1 MRAILAGL
9 GASLVVTA
17 CASTADQQ
25 ASGVYD
31 PFEGWN
37 RNVYAFNNAVDG
49 VVLEPTAKGYR
60 AITNEPI
67 RAGVRNFLTNL
78 RQPVVFAN
86 TVLQGKPDAALD
98 TVGRFLLNTTV
109 GIGGIF
115 DPATA
120 LDVPRHREDFGQT
133 LGVWG
138 FDEGAYLMLP
148 FAGPSNVRD
157 AFGLGVDV
165 AFNPMTYAQFEGD
178 DETRIGL
185 GVLGAVSVREDLIEQ
200 IEILREQP
208 EPYVALRRNYTQ
220 QRQAAIRDGQEE
232 EDPFA
237 NLPDFDDSY
246 FGDDEDFN

>member
-1 MRAILAGL
+1 MREVLAVL
-9 GASLVVTA
+9 GVSLIVAS
-17 CASTADQQ
+17 CASTPDDQNNN
-25 ASGVYD
+25 VYD

-49 VVLEPTAKGYR
+49 AVLEPAAKGYR
-60 AITNEPI
+60 AVTNEPV
-67 RAGVRNFLTNL
+67 RGGVSNFLTNL

-86 TVLQGKPDAALD
+86 SVLQGKPDAALD

-115 DPATA
+115 DPASA
-120 LDVPRHREDFGQT
+120 LDVPLHREDFGQT

-138 FDEGAYLMLP
+138 VGEGAYLMLP
-148 FAGPSNVRD
+148 FAGPSNLRD

-165 AFNPMTYAQFEGD
+165 AMNPMTYAEFEGD

-185 GVLGAVSVREDLIEQ
+185 GVVGAISTREKLIEQ
-200 IEILREQP
+200 VEVLREQP

-246 FGDDEDFN
+246 FGDEEDFN